1 MEKLTLA
8 VLAAGMGSRFGG
20 MKQTETIDGAG
31 HTLLDYSLHD
41 AVLAGFGRAVFI
53 IRKEMKDDFLS
64 LVTSRRWYKKIK
76 TDLAFQ
82 ELKDIPSEF
91 NVPENRKKP
100 WGTAHAIA
108 CLNGLVD
115 SPFAVINADDFYGRE
130 ALFKVADHLSTGE
143 NCMVAYKLKNT
154 LSKHGAVSRGVCI
167 ANDGYLAEITERWGI
182 KLENGVICDGEGK
195 IMTPE
200 ANVSMNLWGFIPDIV
215 GESRKRF
222 YTFLKKNLINAP
234 ETCEFYIPNL
244 VEELIAERKTAIKV
258 IETQAE
264 WYGIT
269 YKKDKSEVSLAL
281 EDMVNNGVYPACL

>member
-20 MKQTETIDGAG
+20 MKQTEKIDGAG

-53 IRKEMKDDFLS
+53 IRKEMKDAFLS
-64 LVTSRRWYKKIK
+64 HIVSRRWYERIK
-76 TDLAFQ
+76 VDLAFQ
-82 ELKDIPSEF
+82 ELTDIPPEF
-91 NVPENRKKP
+91 AIPKNRKKP

-108 CLNGLVD
+108 CLEGVVD

-130 ALFKVADHLSTGE
+130 ALFKVADHLSRGE
-143 NCMVAYKLKNT
+143 SCMVAYKLKNT
-154 LSKHGAVSRGVCI
+154 LSKHGSVSRGVCKI
-167 ANDGYLAEITERWGI
+167 RDGYLVQIAEKWGI
-182 KLENGVICDGEGK
+182 DIENGTIFDGDGK
-195 IMTPE
+195 ILSPKT
-200 ANVSMNLWGFIPDIV
+200 NVSMNLWGFTPDIV
-215 GESRKRF
+215 GESGRRF
-222 YTFLKKNLINAP
+222 SSFLKKKLASNP

-244 VEELIAERKTAIKV
+244 VTELIYEDKIAIKV
-258 IETQAE
+258 IETEAE

-281 EDMVNNGVYPACL
+281 EDMVNNGVYPARL